1 MNDEKA
7 YCNQKKFLELEFDV
21 IGRNISSDVV
31 YFVLDSF
38 AVVGEGKELED
49 EIELV
54 KKAGTWRLRIPIK
67 D

>member
-1 MNDEKA
+1 MSEEKA

-21 IGRNISSDVV
+21 IGKDITDDVV
-31 YFVLDSF
+31 YAVLESF
-38 AVVGEGKELED
+38 TVVGESKELED

-54 KKAGTWRLRIPIK
+54 KKAGTWRLRIPK

>member
-1 MNDEKA
+1 MNEKA

-54 KKAGTWRLRIPIK
+54 KKA
-67 D
+67 

>member
-1 MNDEKA
+1 MSEEKA

-21 IGRNISSDVV
+21 IGKDITDDVV
-31 YFVLDSF
+31 YAVLESF
-38 AVVGEGKELED
+38 TVVGESKELED

-54 KKAGTWRLRIPIK
+54 KKAGTWRLRIPIR